1 MRWNRTKSSVR
12 SKMVTEDAATERPS
26 SGDVESLQ
34 LAKKSNGL
42 DGEFSQFDL
51 RDDYGLEC

>member
-1 MRWNRTKSSVR
+1 MVVLPRLGSVKVLPKFPR
-12 SKMVTEDAATERPS
+12 KQILTRQA
-26 SGDVESLQ
+26 LQ
-34 LAKKSNGL
+34 LAKKSNSL